1 MLRTALNYFV
11 SKQQSLSISFQKRV
25 LKAVTR
31 SRSLSGLRALWHLFI
46 MHSASE
52 QTCKKIGR
60 TSTLVDQSRAK
71 EQVHPLY
78 RARHLLPSSSC
89 KEDNSIIVYLFHCR
103 APGTNTVVVISY
115 TAGKSAPLPFT
126 LWWPRCV
133 RWFLLGG
140 SAKSTR
146 KGPYNFQLLLEISGH
161 DDDA

>member
-1 MLRTALNYFV
+1 MLRTAPNYFV

-71 EQVHPLY
+71 EQVHPLWG
-78 RARHLLPSSSC
+78 AGLVLPSSSC

-103 APGTNTVVVISY
+103 APGTNTVVGHKLYRREVGTTSFHLMV
-115 TAGKSAPLPFT
+115 AQM
-126 LWWPRCV
+126 
-133 RWFLLGG
+133 RWFLLAG